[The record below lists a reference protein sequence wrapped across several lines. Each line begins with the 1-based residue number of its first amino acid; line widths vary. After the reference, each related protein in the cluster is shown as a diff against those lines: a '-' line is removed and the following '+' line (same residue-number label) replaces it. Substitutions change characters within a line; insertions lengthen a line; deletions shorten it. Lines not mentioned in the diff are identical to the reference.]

1 MGNPEAGCDSLGE
14 LPPPLDKDY
23 LVQHRPALGSRQSST
38 VSLNQIEQIVSD
50 DKIDTETYGVS
61 ELREGFFDAL
71 FLKPTV
77 TPSAEL
83 REHAK
88 TTLPRAFDKGN
99 PLSPKHFMSRQIH
112 ELHSLLNRVTTT
124 RAGIR
129 LLKSFSAFFIAY
141 ILCLV
146 PVIRDWLG
154 RYSYIMV
161 VSVILNHPARTV
173 GSQVDGAIMTTV
185 GTAAGL
191 GWGVIALLL
200 STSTLAASA
209 GFGGI
214 LAMFMAV
221 FMAVIAWV
229 RSFFVKFHQAVLCAG
244 IAITFTTLAE
254 TSSRDI
260 EWSKLLSYGLP
271 WVMGQVIA
279 LVVNCLVF
287 PDAGARP
294 LANVINKFFDIAQ
307 VSHGVGQLGAY
318 ADNHR
323 TLSSSHA
330 PGMYD

>member
-1 MGNPEAGCDSLGE
+1 M
-14 LPPPLDKDY
+14 DY
-23 LVQHRPALGSRQSST
+23 LAQGRSSLGSRRSST
-38 VSLNQIEQIVSD
+38 VSIEQIVSD

-71 FLKPTV
+71 FLKQTGSSHSDI
-77 TPSAEL
+77 T
-83 REHAK
+83 EHAR

-99 PLSPKHFMSRQIH
+99 PLSPKYFLGRQIH
-112 ELHSLLNRVTTT
+112 ELHSLLVRVTTT

-129 LLKSFSAFFIAY
+129 LLKSFLATFIAY
-141 ILCLV
+141 TLCLV
-146 PVIRDWLG
+146 PSVRDWLG

-173 GSQVDGAIMTTV
+173 GAQIDGAIMTIV

-209 GFGGI
+209 GFGAI
-214 LAMFMAV
+214 LAMFLAV
-221 FMAVIAWV
+221 FMATIAFV
-229 RSFFVKFHQAVLCAG
+229 RSFFVRFHQAVLCAG

-254 TSSRDI
+254 TSSRSI
-260 EWSKLLSYGLP
+260 EWPKLLSYGLP

-279 LVVNCLVF
+279 LAVNCVVF

-294 LANVINKFFDIAQ
+294 LANAIHGFFDVAQ
-307 VSHGVGQLGAY
+307 VSLCVIAQGEEPRT
-318 ADNHR
+318 NSSR
-323 TLSSSHA
+323 TLSSFLA
-330 PGMYD
+330 LET